1 MNPSLKQ
8 VTIGACVTHL
18 NDIEYLKSRVSY
30 LQQCIDD
37 EDQFQADDAM
47 RELATLHMDL
57 VNSYGNIIKQ
67 TREAFG
73 LPSIDELAREVE
85 EGKHGSYSN
94 KDVIES
100 KRAEIERAEHELMH
114 AEPSALSSAITG
126 ANPDLVITDDHELNK
141 PQE

>member
-85 EGKHGSYSN
+85 AGKHGTYSN
-94 KDVIES
+94 EDVIEA
-100 KRAEIERAEHELMH
+100 KRAEIERSSHELMH
-114 AEPSALSSAITG
+114 AEPSALSEAVTG
-126 ANPDLVITDDHELNK
+126 ASADLAVVDEHFK